1 MPASNT
7 TAPHACVARRL
18 AARTAS
24 AGLLLY
30 ALCAPHSIAGAW
42 VALSLVVLG
51 WLARTL
57 LTRRLGLRRTPLDLP
72 LWALFGWSV
81 LSAICSAEPRISL
94 LKLISVSTFLIYYC
108 VQAVITR
115 RTAVLLAT
123 VLIVSG
129 CAGVGWSVVEIVR
142 GRGVVVE
149 WLAPDNPLR
158 GTGLREGDAVWRV
171 NGLRVNSATE
181 LAEAVRRAEPGTPLR
196 LSVITRGE
204 HVEWNGPPV
213 TEAMKTATPPAG
225 IYGTQR
231 THRFRA
237 SGWTRHYETFAEL
250 LQLLAQLA
258 LGFALAHLQ
267 RRAPDPK
274 HARLRGALYAAAF
287 ILLAA
292 GIALTAMRTVLLAFA
307 AGACVLLLRWRAGA
321 AGRRARHA
329 VLIAVALI
337 CVLGAFAVWRTRA
350 TGALRLQDESARL
363 RVEVARQALARVPL
377 HPVFGHG
384 MDAVHEHWHD
394 WGFPGTNMLHAH
406 STPIQLAF
414 DRGLP
419 ALFIWLWL
427 ILTFWLI
434 TTRAE
439 RRWRAADDDAGPHG
453 LLLGATGALA
463 GFFVSSLVNYNFG
476 DAEVTLLLWWL
487 MAAVVRTDDEG
498 QMMNDE

>member
-1 MPASNT
+1 
-7 TAPHACVARRL
+7 
-18 AARTAS
+18 
-24 AGLLLY
+24 
-30 ALCAPHSIAGAW
+30 
-42 VALSLVVLG
+42 
-51 WLARTL
+51 
-57 LTRRLGLRRTPLDLP
+57 
-72 LWALFGWSV
+72 
-81 LSAICSAEPRISL
+81 
-94 LKLISVSTFLIYYC
+94 
-108 VQAVITR
+108 
-115 RTAVLLAT
+115 
-123 VLIVSG
+123 
-129 CAGVGWSVVEIVR
+129 
-142 GRGVVVE
+142 
-149 WLAPDNPLR
+149 
-158 GTGLREGDAVWRV
+158 RV
-171 NGLRVNSATE
+171 NGLRVNSPTE
-181 LAEAVRRAEPGTPLR
+181 LADAVHRAEPGTPLR

-204 HVEWNGPPV
+204 HVEWNGPVV
-213 TEAMKTATPPAG
+213 TEAMKTASPPAG

-274 HARLRGALYAAAF
+274 QARLRGALYAAAF
-287 ILLAA
+287 VLLAA

-321 AGRRARHA
+321 SGRRARHA

-337 CVLGAFAVWRTRA
+337 CALGVFAVWRTRA

-363 RVEVARQALARVPL
+363 RVEVARQALTRVPL

-384 MDAVHEHWHD
+384 MDAIHEHWHD

-419 ALFIWLWL
+419 ALLIWLWL

-439 RRWRAADDDAGPHG
+439 RRWRTAADAGPHG
-453 LLLGATGALA
+453 LLLGAAGALA
-463 GFFVSSLVNYNFG
+463 GCFVSSLVNYNFG
-476 DAEVTLLLWWL
+476 DAEVALLVWW
-487 MAAVVRTDDEG
+487 MMGVTVVMGDE
-498 QMMNDE
+498 